1 MHQSRAIRRIKRNS
15 SAQKNIMNVRLS
27 FGPIYVPQPFES
39 RLISCNLDLINH
51 KTLNADYDYKVFAF
65 LSNQDLGVDM
75 TAKDYAEYTKTKS
88 VERQQTNP
96 GRIVPVVTTSDA
108 VVTTPAQV
116 VTTESSVVT
125 TQSSVVTTQSSVITS
140 APAET
145 KHVRDMSNEEL
156 NKIFNTEKMIE
167 ELEQKIIRVSL
178 WFFNY
183 LTNSIIEP
191 CFKIYLFNRNK
202 VLKSMNV

>member
-108 VVTTPAQV
+108 VVTTPAPV

-145 KHVRDMSNEEL
+145 RGRPRDRCSPRPCGWRAACRRSSRGPACASAAPVRTS
-156 NKIFNTEKMIE
+156 
-167 ELEQKIIRVSL
+167 RRS
-178 WFFNY
+178 
-183 LTNSIIEP
+183 
-191 CFKIYLFNRNK
+191 
-202 VLKSMNV
+202 